1 MRRRAKG
8 GEIARR
14 VVRCCAS
21 FGANSFRTRRGP
33 QTAATLL
40 LNLRHRILTR
50 FVSKGVGFGYVTA
63 GGTGL
68 RAFAAMLQGVRVA
81 QSWRATVVARDRH
94 ARNYSV
100 PARSCDVML
109 EETVG
114 LRGERESRCAHTCQG
129 VFLDTH
135 SRFFISKPPVQLL
148 VTPKKAPSRTR
159 S

>member
-1 MRRRAKG
+1 MMLYCEG
-8 GEIARR
+8 C
-14 VVRCCAS
+14 VVRGAS
-21 FGANSFRTRRGP
+21 FGVNSFRTRRGP

-40 LNLRHRILTR
+40 LNLRHRILKR

-68 RAFAAMLQGVRVA
+68 RAFAGMLQGVRVA

-109 EETVG
+109 EEVVG
-114 LRGERESRCAHTCQG
+114 LGAERERRCSHTCQG
-129 VFLDTH
+129 ESPAVISFRSVDEELRLVF
-135 SRFFISKPPVQLL
+135 FNK
-148 VTPKKAPSRTR
+148 
-159 S
+159 